1 MEKWAMFIDFVLI
14 AGMSLLGL
22 TMLFLVKSKVNFFQ
36 KALIVFFMNAIF
48 FLLYYYS
55 YLHRLKF
62 MGAIAFLLGNGTGFL
77 LGPFLLFQLKS
88 LVLPKS
94 HYIKSLYKHLIPFAI
109 VWLVVSVPVFIS
121 MATDYFTDYG
131 EFYANHEYY
140 ISIPDNLFFLAY
152 ILSSFRLLKK
162 IQKAS
167 KENYSSI
174 EKNDLNWYKHLL
186 IGLIFIIV
194 VDSLCTV
201 YELIYPMVH
210 WNIGN
215 VVTFSFVFLY
225 GYLAYKGMFQSQI
238 LIPDFLLQKM
248 PAVSYDTENNTAETE
263 ALVQKTVVKHLDS
276 HTSDEIEKLK
286 KDLFDIL
293 KNKKLYLNDSLNLT
307 ELAEEMGITNKKLS
321 ELLNQHM
328 NISFYT
334 LINDYRVAEVIE
346 RMKSYDADKYTLLG
360 IAYEAGFQSKAS
372 FNRIFKQKTGIS
384 PSKYKKEMDHELEPV
399 VK

>member
-1 MEKWAMFIDFVLI
+1 MEAWAMFIDFVLI

-22 TMLFLVKSKVNFFQ
+22 TVLFLAKSKVHFFQ

-55 YLHRLKF
+55 YLHKIKF
-62 MGAIAFLLGNGTGFL
+62 LSGIAFLFGHGTGFL

-94 HYIKSLYKHLIPFAI
+94 QYINSLYKQLIPFGI
-109 VWLVVSVPVFIS
+109 VWLFVSLPVFIS
-121 MATDYFTDYG
+121 MATDYLTDYG
-131 EFYANHEYY
+131 QFYADNEYY
-140 ISIPDNLFFLAY
+140 LNITENLFMLFY
-152 ILSSFRLLKK
+152 IFCSFRLLNK
-162 IQKAS
+162 IQQAS

-186 IGLIFIIV
+186 IGFVIIIGL
-194 VDSLCTV
+194 DSLCTV

-215 VVTFSFVFLY
+215 IVAFSFVFLY

-248 PAVSYDTENNTAETE
+248 PAITYNTEN
-263 ALVQKTVVKHLDS
+263 TVEENPAPKAVVRHLDS
-276 HTSDEIEKLK
+276 HTSDEIETLK

-328 NISFYT
+328 NISFYN

-346 RMKSYDADKYTLLG
+346 RMKSYDSDKYTLLG
-360 IAYEAGFQSKAS
+360 IAYESGFQSKAS

-384 PSKYKKEMDHELEPV
+384 PSKYKKELDPELEPV
-399 VK
+399 EE